1 MSPPQ
6 TKLTNCTFPAL
17 PQSLFVIG
25 RIQTWAT
32 FLGTFWD
39 TGSKANDPFSSVSLQ
54 CTHKCSDSQSWN
66 DCQAGSGAT
75 INDPISADSFLMGI
89 NSNR

>member
-1 MSPPQ
+1 MWPRSP
-6 TKLTNCTFPAL
+6 
-17 PQSLFVIG
+17 FVIG
-25 RIQTWAT
+25 GIQTWAT

-39 TGSKANDPFSSVSLQ
+39 TGSKANDPVGNPTKRL
-54 CTHKCSDSQSWN
+54 DSQSLLI

-89 NSNR
+89 HYNK